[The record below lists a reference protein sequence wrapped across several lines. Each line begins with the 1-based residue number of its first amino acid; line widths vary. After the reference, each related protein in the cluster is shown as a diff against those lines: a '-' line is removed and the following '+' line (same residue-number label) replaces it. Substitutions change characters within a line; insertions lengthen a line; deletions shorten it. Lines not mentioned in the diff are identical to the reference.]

1 MTLLALDC
9 TKQRSVAYVTQSW
22 TLIKFIT
29 QVSVTPIPVDRFKA
43 DEQLFFFL
51 NMDQNYL
58 AEPC

>member
-29 QVSVTPIPVDRFKA
+29 QVSATPIPVDRFKA
-43 DEQLFFFL
+43 DEQLFFFPKYGPKL
-51 NMDQNYL
+51 L
-58 AEPC
+58 G

>member
-29 QVSVTPIPVDRFKA
+29 QVSATPIPVDCFKA
-43 DEQLFFFL
+43 DEQLFFSL
-51 NMDQNYL
+51 NTDQNCL
-58 AEPC
+58 VEPC